1 MRVDGRG
8 AEGDPSVIPRVLGL
22 AESLLFVASNHDRR
36 ATREERQMSAAD
48 LRVLNAAEL
57 PPGRAVRLDQ
67 ELAYQAGA
75 VVSRTLAKTRGGSVT
90 LFAFDAGQELSEHT
104 APFDAFVQ
112 VLDGEAELVVG
123 GRSVPARVGETVLM
137 PKGIPHAVK
146 ATTRFKMLLTLVRE
160 PKA

>member
-1 MRVDGRG
+1 
-8 AEGDPSVIPRVLGL
+8 
-22 AESLLFVASNHDRR
+22 
-36 ATREERQMSAAD
+36 MSAAD

-57 PPGRAVRLDQ
+57 PLGRAVRLEQ

-112 VLDGEAELVVG
+112 VLDGEVELVVG
-123 GRSVPARVGETVLM
+123 GQSVPARVGETVLM